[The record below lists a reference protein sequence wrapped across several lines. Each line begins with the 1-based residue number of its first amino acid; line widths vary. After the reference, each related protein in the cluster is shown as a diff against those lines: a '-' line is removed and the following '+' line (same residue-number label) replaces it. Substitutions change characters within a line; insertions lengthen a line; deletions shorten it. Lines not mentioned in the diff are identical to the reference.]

1 MTGRTSLTPDYF
13 ERMFAGDP
21 DPWNFETSAYE
32 AAKFAASIAAL
43 PQRSYRRA
51 LDVGCANGVLTQQL
65 APRCASLLALDV
77 SETALVRARRRNADL
92 PQVEFTAMTFP
103 RDTPDGRFDLVVMS
117 EVVYYWSSADI
128 AAAAAWL
135 ATHLE
140 RGGDLLLV
148 HWIGDTDY
156 PQTGDEA
163 VRRLRA
169 ALPNVEAL
177 RADRTDKYR
186 LDLWRMA

>member
-1 MTGRTSLTPDYF
+1 M
-13 ERMFAGDP
+13 
-21 DPWNFETSAYE
+21 
-32 AAKFAASIAAL
+32 
-43 PQRSYRRA
+43 
-51 LDVGCANGVLTQQL
+51 
-65 APRCASLLALDV
+65 
-77 SETALVRARRRNADL
+77 
-92 PQVEFTAMTFP
+92 
-103 RDTPDGRFDLVVMS
+103 
-117 EVVYYWSSADI
+117 VYYWSGADI

-140 RGGDLLLV
+140 SGGDLLLV

-169 ALPNVEAL
+169 ALPNMEAL